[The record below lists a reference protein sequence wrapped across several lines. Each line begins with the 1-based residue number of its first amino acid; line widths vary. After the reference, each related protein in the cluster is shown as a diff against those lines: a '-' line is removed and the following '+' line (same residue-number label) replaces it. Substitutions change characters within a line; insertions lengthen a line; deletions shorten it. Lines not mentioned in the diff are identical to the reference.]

1 MWDILIEYLTKK
13 NKIGTNVC
21 SQNYFCGFLFYI
33 GSVRCK
39 PVVWIL
45 PLSVLC
51 QGQFRGIVSS
61 PKAMAMASWKERNIS
76 WPGTSWHVWQNNR
89 LLQKCVSL
97 FNFIADAWKWS
108 GMCLSSSNKWTS
120 DILTP
125 PSRCKWVQMTFGFY
139 WEVRERSDA
148 ANFLFIKSDRVHYT
162 PVLVQKWYR
171 RRC

>member
-13 NKIGTNVC
+13 NSSGEKIS
-21 SQNYFCGFLFYI
+21 SQNYFCDFF
-33 GSVRCK
+33 
-39 PVVWIL
+39 IL
-45 PLSVLC
+45 YWLC
-51 QGQFRGIVSS
+51 QMQTSRLNSAAVSFMSRPISRNRISS

-76 WPGTSWHVWQNNR
+76 WPGTSWHLWQNNR
-89 LLQKCVSL
+89 WLQKCVSL

-139 WEVRERSDA
+139 WEVRKRSDA
-148 ANFLFIKSDRVHYT
+148 ANFLSKVIEYSI
-162 PVLVQKWYR
+162 L
-171 RRC
+171 

>member
-13 NKIGTNVC
+13 NKIGKKKFLLKTIFAI
-21 SQNYFCGFLFYI
+21 SLFYN

-61 PKAMAMASWKERNIS
+61 PKAMAMASWKEHNIS
-76 WPGTSWHVWQNNR
+76 WPGTSWHLWQNNR
-89 LLQKCVSL
+89 WLQKCVSL

-125 PSRCKWVQMTFGFY
+125 PSRCKWVQMTFGFF
-139 WEVRERSDA
+139 WEVRKRS
-148 ANFLFIKSDRVHYT
+148 
-162 PVLVQKWYR
+162 LVMLLISYLSKMIEYSIL
-171 RRC
+171 